1 MSSLPPR
8 RGAYS
13 FDAPYAPPMM
23 ALGGACLL
31 ALSAWRLWSGDTNSS
46 PRAMAAL
53 APGVAGLWLFLN
65 AGVFVYA
72 TRVGKFAVWAEL
84 FDRLELRGDERLPD
98 VMLISLARQE
108 SNDAR

>member
-1 MSSLPPR
+1 
-8 RGAYS
+8 
-13 FDAPYAPPMM
+13 M

-31 ALSAWRLWSGDTNSS
+31 ALSAWRLYSGELNS
-46 PRAMAAL
+46 AL
-53 APGVAGLWLFLN
+53 HGFATFGPGVGGLWLFLN